1 LGDNVTLTL
10 SDRRSGLDYAVL
22 NHGHF
27 GVKLHRSKH
36 GGWEEIAAPAYPQ
49 KPEGLIDRDGWGKD
63 IPYSLINIFAL
74 DWRPGRGGSSVVWD
88 HSGRALPLA
97 RPRLE
102 LGADSLP
109 VGRSQA
115 PTMDGRRHGV
125 AGDPFHLRRSARLPG
140 RANRRLV
147 RRRVVDARRR
157 RDLGLPRRRHV
168 RRLPA
173 PRYGP
178 RPERAGPHCL
188 VQSPSSPDR
197 LWVQHHNGIFRSDDG
212 SASWREIA
220 HVPPSSFGFAVA
232 AHPRDSD
239 TAWFVPAIKDERR
252 IPVEGKL
259 VVTRTRDGGET
270 FDVLREGL
278 PQSHAYDL
286 VYRHA
291 LAIDNSG
298 DRLAFATTTGGL
310 YVTEDQGFH
319 WLEVSHTLPPA
330 HAVRFAPGPARDQR
344 TRHVHPFMTR
354 QASRASHSN

>member
-1 LGDNVTLTL
+1 MSDRLVVSTRKGLFTIERSGGAWRVAGADFLGDNVTLFFH
-10 SDRRSGLDYAVL
+10 DQRSGHDYAAL

-27 GVKLHRSKH
+27 GAKLHRRTN
-36 GGWEEIAAPAYPQ
+36 GRWEEIAAPAYPP

-125 AGDPFHLRRSARLPG
+125 AGDPFHLGRSARLPG
-140 RANRRLV
+140 RADRRLV
-147 RRRVVDARRR
+147 RRRVGDARRR

-178 RPERAGPHCL
+178 RPERAGPPL
-188 VQSPSSPDR
+188 SGPEP
-197 LWVQHHNGIFRSDDG
+197 
-212 SASWREIA
+212 
-220 HVPPSSFGFAVA
+220 
-232 AHPRDSD
+232 
-239 TAWFVPAIKDERR
+239 
-252 IPVEGKL
+252 KL
-259 VVTRTRDGGET
+259 AR
-270 FDVLREGL
+270 
-278 PQSHAYDL
+278 P
-286 VYRHA
+286 A
-291 LAIDNSG
+291 LA
-298 DRLAFATTTGGL
+298 
-310 YVTEDQGFH
+310 
-319 WLEVSHTLPPA
+319 PA
-330 HAVRFAPGPARDQR
+330 P
-344 TRHVHPFMTR
+344 
-354 QASRASHSN
+354 